1 MQRGMGVTLTL
12 NANEMCRYRVNLT
25 ERRRRMVPFRFIS
38 RWAGRKTPQRGCK
51 GPLMTASFPPLH
63 MCGSVRFKLQLTGC
77 FSDCVSKLKKKVQR
91 ILHSRSEKCG
101 VGEGLTF
108 TPLNWSARTEIP
120 VTYDLCSPVIA
131 SSPSATVRL
140 HAFLYL

>member
-1 MQRGMGVTLTL
+1 MGREENTPTWVQWPINDRFLPTTAHVWQREVQTT
-12 NANEMCRYRVNLT
+12 VNRLLQ
-25 ERRRRMVPFRFIS
+25 RLCV
-38 RWAGRKTPQRGCK
+38 KT
-51 GPLMTASFPPLH
+51 
-63 MCGSVRFKLQLTGC
+63 
-77 FSDCVSKLKKKVQR
+77 KKKVQR
-91 ILHSRSEKCG
+91 ISHSRSEKCG